1 MRSSRSSPRSRR
13 ATWACQRLARTSRT
27 TTAIDVKVAISGSG
41 GVGGYFGA
49 RLAAAGNEVHFI
61 ARGKHLAAMRE
72 QGLKV
77 KSALGDLAIKPVHAT
92 DNPAEIGPVDIVTFA
107 VKLWDTEGAA
117 EQLRPLIAKG
127 GHVIPFQNGVESID
141 RLRKILPPEAVM
153 GGSAYIGTRIGAP
166 GVIEHTGTMARLR
179 FGAVLPSQRPA
190 AEKFLQACQ
199 QAGIMTELVD
209 DIVLVNWEKFV
220 FLVALSSA
228 TSVARAPL
236 GVVRE
241 DPELRWLFE
250 QAMRETW
257 RLGRARG
264 VKLPDDFVEKQLAFA
279 QTLPAE
285 MRTSMQHDPEAGQ
298 RIAPPWLCGAVARM
312 SAQAGLEAPVN
323 HTVYA
328 ALRPFVNGR

>member
-1 MRSSRSSPRSRR
+1 VKI
-13 ATWACQRLARTSRT
+13 
-27 TTAIDVKVAISGSG
+27 AIFGSG

-61 ARGKHLAAMRE
+61 ARGKHLAAMRA

-77 KSALGDLAIKPVHAT
+77 TSALGDAHIKPVRAT

-107 VKLWDTEGAA
+107 VKLWDTEAAA
-117 EQLRPLIAKG
+117 EQVKPLIAKG
-127 GHVIPFQNGVESID
+127 GLVIPFQNGVESIE
-141 RLRKILPPEAVM
+141 RLKKILPPECVM
-153 GGSAYIGTRIGAP
+153 GGSAYIGTRIAAP

-179 FGAVLPSQRPA
+179 FGAVLASQRPA
-190 AEKFLQACQ
+190 AQRFADACK
-199 QAGIMTELVD
+199 QAGIMVELVD

-228 TSVARAPL
+228 SAVSRAPL
-236 GVVRE
+236 GVVRS
-241 DPELRWLFE
+241 DPELRWVFE

-257 RLGRARG
+257 QLGRACG
-264 VKLPDDFVEKQLAFA
+264 AKLPDDFIEKQLAFA
-279 QTLPAE
+279 QTLPHE
-285 MRTSMQHDPEAGQ
+285 MRPSLLHDLEAGN
-298 RIAPPWLCGAVARM
+298 RLEAPWLCGAVARM

>member
-1 MRSSRSSPRSRR
+1 MRI
-13 ATWACQRLARTSRT
+13 
-27 TTAIDVKVAISGSG
+27 AIFGSG

-72 QGLKV
+72 HGLKV
-77 KSALGDLAIKPVHAT
+77 KSALGDLAIKPVRAT

-107 VKLWDTEGAA
+107 VKLWDTEAAA

-141 RLRKILPPEAVM
+141 RLKKILPPQSIM

-179 FGAVLPSQRPA
+179 FGPVLAAQRPA
-190 AEKFLQACQ
+190 AERFLAACL
-199 QAGIMTELVD
+199 QAGIMTELAE

-220 FLVALSSA
+220 FLVAMSSA

-241 DPELRWLFE
+241 DPELSWLFE

-285 MRTSMQHDPEAGQ
+285 MRTSMQHDLEAGN
-298 RIAPPWLCGAVARM
+298 RLEAPWLCGAVARM

-328 ALRPFVNGR
+328 ALKPFVNGR